1 MTLSNVALAWI
12 RRGDWNS
19 TKTLQSAASMS
30 Q

>member
-1 MTLSNVALAWI
+1 MTLSNVALAWT